1 MPKLLALFSN
11 ASFTST
17 TYTRTQNGRRVVVRK
32 ARNRLNVER
41 GRVSARVS
49 VPTGD
54 GEVYGLGLAS
64 VRRDGRNI
72 REQLQ
77 PSLSSRGVGLRTQA
91 NIGNYQIKTRGYA
104 GYNPDDT

>member
-1 MPKLLALFSN
+1 M
-11 ASFTST
+11 
-17 TYTRTQNGRRVVVRK
+17 RK
-32 ARNRLNVER
+32 ARNRLKVER

-54 GEVYGLGLAS
+54 GEVYGLGAAS

-72 REQLQ
+72 REEFK
-77 PSLSSRGVGLRTQA
+77 PSLSSRGVGLRTQG
-91 NIGNYQIKTRGYA
+91 NVGNYQVKTRGYA